1 MKEKIKS
8 FFEKENIEFYAVVPF
23 SSLKV
28 TNESIMNRS
37 GIVPQSA
44 IIFLLPYYSGETEN
58 ISRYAASLDY
68 HIIIKDVTERL
79 INLLSSEHPEKKHKG
94 YGDHSPIDERGAA
107 AISGLGIIGD
117 NGLLINE
124 KYGSYV
130 FVAEVLTELEADL
143 LGKSEISEVKF
154 CHHCGICKKMCP
166 TEILSGKSNLCL
178 SEITQRKGELSDF
191 EIEIMRK
198 VNTVWGCDECQ
209 RACPYNKNPIE
220 TPIKFFHEKRIGKL
234 TREILNSMSDGEFS
248 ERAFAW
254 RKRKTVERN
263 LEYLEK

>member
-28 TNESIMNRS
+28 TNEGIMSRS
-37 GIVPQSA
+37 GIAPQSA

-58 ISRYAASLDY
+58 LSRYAASLDY

-79 INLLSSEHPEKKHKG
+79 IKLLSKEYPEKMHRG

-130 FVAEVLTELEADL
+130 FVAEVLSEIEADV
-143 LGKSEISEVKF
+143 LGKSEISAPKF

-191 EIEIMRK
+191 EIELMRK

-209 RACPYNKNPIE
+209 RACPHNANPIE
-220 TPIKFFHEKRIGKL
+220 TPIEFFHKKRISKL
-234 TREILNSMSDGEFS
+234 TGEILANMSDEEFS

-263 LEYLEK
+263 LEYVEK